1 MSQPVIPVAPRARVR
16 APSLDGGGLAR
27 GGRSNSS
34 GVWST
39 YRRVESSRHGGA
51 VSRIEFSPA
60 APHEAAVTAG
70 SAVALL
76 HARSSTVR
84 RRLSR
89 FKDIARGGSYKGDG
103 RLLVAG
109 GDNGVVQVLDLASRA
124 ILRTFT
130 GHKGY
135 VGCCL
140 LLWRVRILW
149 CLRGGM
155 MSVCYSSL

>member
-1 MSQPVIPVAPRARVR
+1 MSQPVIPILPRTRVR
-16 APSLDGGGLAR
+16 APRLDGGGLAR
-27 GGRSNSS
+27 SGGGSS
-34 GVWST
+34 GVWAT
-39 YRRVESSRHGGA
+39 YRRVESSRHDGP

-60 APHEAAVTAG
+60 EPHEAAVTAG
-70 SAVALL
+70 SSVALL

-109 GDNGVVQVLDLASRA
+109 GDNGVVQVFDLASRA
-124 ILRTFT
+124 ILRTFA

-135 VGCCL
+135 VDAVCSC
-140 LLWRVRILW
+140 VPIFW
-149 CLRGGM
+149 CGRRNDERM
-155 MSVCYSSL
+155 YSSL